1 MNHLPGR
8 RQLIA
13 AATGAL
19 VGSTARAQSE
29 FPSRPLRLI
38 IPFPGGFT
46 DMLARLVAQ
55 PLGVAL
61 GQPVSVEQK
70 PGGSGQIA
78 AAELL
83 RVAADGH
90 TLMLIHIGTHAL
102 NPALYAKLSYNPDGD
117 FAPLSELV
125 RLPNLLIA
133 SPALGV
139 NSVADLLDLARKNP
153 QKLLFASPGNGS
165 SGHLA
170 GELLRS
176 RASIQV
182 GHVPYKGASES
193 VLDLSAGRVHFSFDT
208 LAQGSALAKAGKVKA
223 LAVTSPGR
231 HPAFPEIPTMS
242 ESGFPGWETG
252 PWFGLAVRSGT
263 PEPIVE
269 RLARETRKALAAPDV
284 RERLNGMGATPVG
297 SSPGEFRQYILEE
310 QKRWG
315 ELIRTLGIRA
325 E

>member
-1 MNHLPGR
+1 MKHLPTR
-8 RQLIA
+8 RQLILA
-13 AATGAL
+13 AMGVL
-19 VGSTARAQSE
+19 VGPSANAQSE

-46 DMLARLVAQ
+46 DTLARLVAQ

-61 GQPVSVEQK
+61 GQPVAVEQK

-83 RVAADGH
+83 RAPADGH

-102 NPALYAKLSYNPDGD
+102 NPALNAKLSYHPDSD
-117 FAPLSELV
+117 FTPLSELV

-133 SPALGV
+133 SPTLGV

-153 QKLLFASPGNGS
+153 QQLLFASPGTGS

-170 GELLRS
+170 GELLRA
-176 RASIQV
+176 RAALQV

-223 LAVTSPGR
+223 LAVTSLER

-252 PWFGLAVRSGT
+252 PWFGLAVRAGT
-263 PEPIVE
+263 AEPIVD
-269 RLARETRKALAAPDV
+269 RLSREIRKALAAPDV
-284 RERLNGMGATPVG
+284 RDRLISMGATPVG
-297 SSPGEFRQYILEE
+297 NSPSEFRQYIVAE

-315 ELIRTLGIRA
+315 DLIRTLGIRA

>member
-1 MNHLPGR
+1 MKHLPTR
-8 RQLIA
+8 RQLIL
-13 AATGAL
+13 AATGVI
-19 VGSTARAQSE
+19 VGPPARAQSD

-46 DMLARLVAQ
+46 DTLTRLVAQ

-61 GQPVSVEQK
+61 GQPVAVEQK

-83 RVAADGH
+83 RTPADGH
-90 TLMLIHIGTHAL
+90 ALMLIHIGTHAL
-102 NPALYAKLSYNPDGD
+102 NPALYAKLTYNPDSD
-117 FAPLSELV
+117 FAPVSELV

-133 SPALGV
+133 SPSLGV
-139 NSVADLLDLARKNP
+139 NSVADLLELARKNP
-153 QKLLFASPGNGS
+153 QKLLFASPGTGS

-170 GELLRS
+170 GELLRT

-223 LAVTSPGR
+223 LAVTSLER

-252 PWFGLAVRSGT
+252 PWFGLAVRAGT
-263 PEPIVE
+263 PEPVVE
-269 RLARETRKALAAPDV
+269 RLSREIRKALAAPDV
-284 RERLNGMGATPVG
+284 RDRLTGMGATPVG
-297 SSPGEFRQYILEE
+297 SSPGEFRQSILAE